1 MYRLTIITVLFFL
14 TTTALAQ
21 KASER
26 DNVINLI
33 KQFDKAIAKKD
44 SVTLQKIL
52 TEDFTGTIP
61 NGESFKKNLF
71 IQYHCNPHSKTRDI
85 KDESTKN
92 WNIKISEGCAI
103 INRVVTYLYKNNEVI
118 VKRLDVC
125 LKIKGKWFVASG
137 QATEVL

>member
-1 MYRLTIITVLFFL
+1 MNKMILVSLILLITIPIV
-14 TTTALAQ
+14 AQ
-21 KASER
+21 KSSER
-26 DNVINLI
+26 DIVINLL

-52 TEDFTGTIP
+52 NDDFVGTIA
-61 NGESFKKNLF
+61 NGESFVKNSF
-71 IQYHCNPHSKTRDI
+71 IKYHCNPHSKTRDI
-85 KDESTKN
+85 KDEPTKN
-92 WNIKISEGCAI
+92 WDIKILEVCSI